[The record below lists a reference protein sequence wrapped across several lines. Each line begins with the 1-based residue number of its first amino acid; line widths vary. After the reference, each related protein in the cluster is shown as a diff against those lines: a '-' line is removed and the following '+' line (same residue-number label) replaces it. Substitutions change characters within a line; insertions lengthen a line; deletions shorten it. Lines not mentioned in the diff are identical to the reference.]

1 MSQHSTPRYP
11 EEPSERELYLSE
23 LANSDEDAEALL
35 SGGAD
40 VDDLIAAG
48 VVDDYEP
55 DGWGWQT
62 SQEVVLEEEPTD
74 QSPLTPEGVKA
85 LLDEENEWLVAR
97 GFRSSDWRS
106 KRGYSDAPN
115 QPH

>member
-23 LANSDEDAEALL
+23 LANSDENAEALL

-48 VVDDYEP
+48 VLDDYEP
-55 DGWGWQT
+55 NIWGWRAVRD
-62 SQEVVLEEEPTD
+62 VVLEEKSVD
-74 QSPLTPEGVKA
+74 KTPMSLKEFEA
-85 LLDEENEWLVAR
+85 LMER
-97 GFRSSDWRS
+97 GNWFLR
-106 KRGYSDAPN
+106 RGYLDAPD